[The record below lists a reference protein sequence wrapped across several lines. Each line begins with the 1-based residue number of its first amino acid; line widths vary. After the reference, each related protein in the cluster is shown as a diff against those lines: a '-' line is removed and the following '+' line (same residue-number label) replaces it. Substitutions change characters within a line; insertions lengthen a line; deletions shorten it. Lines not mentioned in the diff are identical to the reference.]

1 MPTHK
6 TLQILPN
13 QKIKRALM
21 SYTIMYSTIA
31 ETLIKED
38 KIQIVDSPNPRP
50 PLEIKF
56 YKYEDR
62 YCIMVYKRQS
72 DSTMYSVC
80 RFKGKTKIKNKI
92 MLIDFYQI
100 PPIKPALFILFNGK
114 VEVFIRKTLN
124 TNMNAHFH
132 QDQTLEAGLKQYSR
146 QKKH

>member
-1 MPTHK
+1 MQRMPTHK

-38 KIQIVDSPNPRP
+38 KIQIVDSPNLRP
-50 PLEIKF
+50 LLEIKF

-62 YCIMVYKRQS
+62 DCTMVYKRLS
-72 DSTMYSVC
+72 DNTMYSVC

-100 PPIKPALFILFNGK
+100 PPIKPALFI
-114 VEVFIRKTLN
+114 RKILN

-132 QDQTLEAGLKQYSR
+132 QDQALEASLKQYSR
-146 QKKH
+146 QLKKH